1 VVSVRMQAVAVVE
14 QIAVAVE
21 VGEQTVVVVAA
32 GKTEVAVVVVA
43 VERTGVSAEVVE
55 VERQVA
61 VVVEDE
67 QEEGQ
72 SGHPDHHLW
81 RSLAKQFA
89 LLSIEIKVFA
99 EAEQIAVAAGEQIVA
114 VAEVGIA
121 VVVVEQTV

>member
-1 VVSVRMQAVAVVE
+1 MQAVAVVE

-32 GKTEVAVVVVA
+32 GKTEVA

-89 LLSIEIKVFA
+89 LLSVEIKVFA
-99 EAEQIAVAAGEQIVA
+99 EAEQIAVAAGEQIFA
-114 VAEVGIA
+114 VAEVGTA